1 MGEAPKKSDLPVRLA
16 SALVMIALAG
26 FAVFMGGLTW
36 AVFVAAVGTGVYW
49 EWRNLVRGFVETR
62 GGRTVWMIG
71 GFLYILIGC
80 VMLLVLR
87 EIDMFAALLPVA
99 LVIGIDVGAYFA
111 GRTIGGP
118 KIAPR
123 ISPSKTWAGL
133 AGGAV
138 AASLV
143 LIGTIYGFAVWLNH
157 EPARAD
163 LRGSEFASLTAGDFA
178 AMVVLGTIFAVIAQA
193 GDFFES
199 WMKRRAGVKDS
210 GSLIPGH
217 GGLFDRVDGLLAVLA
232 VIGLLWLPLLGDM
245 WRP

>member
-1 MGEAPKKSDLPVRLA
+1 MTASKKSDLPVRFA
-16 SALVMIALAG
+16 SAVVMIALSG
-26 FAVFMGGLTW
+26 FALFMGGLTW

-49 EWRNLVRGFVETR
+49 EWRNLVRGFVDTR
-62 GGRTVWMIG
+62 GGRTIWMIG

-80 VMLLVLR
+80 VMLLILR
-87 EIDMFAALLPVA
+87 EIDAMAALLPVA
-99 LVIGIDVGAYFA
+99 LVVAIDVGAYFA

-118 KIAPR
+118 KIAPG

-138 AASLV
+138 TASAM
-143 LIGTIYGFAVWLNH
+143 LIVISRSFTMWLNQ

-163 LRGSEFASLTAGDFA
+163 LRGSEFASLTPGDIV
-178 AMVVLGTIFAVIAQA
+178 AMLLLGTLLAVIAQA

-210 GSLIPGH
+210 GHLIPGH
-217 GGLFDRVDGLLAVLA
+217 GGLFDRVDGLMAVLA
-232 VIGLLWLPLLGDM
+232 AIGLLWLPFLGDV
-245 WRP
+245 WQP